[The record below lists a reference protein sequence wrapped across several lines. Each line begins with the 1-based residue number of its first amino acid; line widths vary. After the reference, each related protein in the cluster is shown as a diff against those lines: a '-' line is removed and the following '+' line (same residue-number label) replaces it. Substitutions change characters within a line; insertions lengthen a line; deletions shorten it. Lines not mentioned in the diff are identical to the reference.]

1 VGITT
6 YYLERPTGK
15 IAYDDAGSGPLI
27 ICVPSMGDLRG
38 EYRFLAPQIIS
49 AGYRIISMDVR
60 GHGDTSITW
69 PDYSIGGIGEDLVAL
84 IRMLDA
90 GPAVIIGTS
99 MAAGAAVWAA
109 VEAPELV
116 SGMVLISPFV
126 HDGGNWLLDLFLSL
140 LFSGPWGPAMWLRY
154 YSSLYP
160 TRKSDDFRQY
170 SATLRANLK
179 ERGRMKAL
187 RHMVRASK
195 AASQERLPRVNTPV
209 LVIMG
214 SKDRDF
220 KNPETEAKWVANSVH
235 GEYKILK
242 EAGHYPHA
250 EMPEETGMLVLSF
263 LQKIRETKDGNNR
276 A

>member
-1 VGITT
+1 MTT
-6 YYLERPTGK
+6 HYLERPTGK
-15 IAYDDAGSGPLI
+15 IAYDDAGGGPLV

-38 EYRFLAPQIIS
+38 EFRFLISQIIA
-49 AGYRIISMDVR
+49 AGYRVISVDVR
-60 GHGDTSITW
+60 GHGDTSVTW
-69 PDYSIGGIGEDLVAL
+69 PDYSISGIGSDLVAL
-84 IRMLDA
+84 IRSLDA

-99 MAAGAAVWAA
+99 MAGAAVWAA
-109 VEAPELV
+109 AEAPELV
-116 SGMVLISPFV
+116 SGMILIGPFV
-126 HDGGNWLLDLFLSL
+126 RGGGNWLLGLFLSL

-160 TRKSDDFRQY
+160 TRKPDDFSQY
-170 SATLRANLK
+170 TATLRANLK

-187 RHMVRASK
+187 RHMIRASK
-195 AASQERLPRVNTPV
+195 AASEERLPRVTAPV

-235 GEYKILK
+235 GEYKILR
-242 EAGHYPHA
+242 ETGHYPHA
-250 EMPEETGMLVLSF
+250 EMPGETGMLVLPF
-263 LQKIRETKDGNNR
+263 LQMIKETRKRNND